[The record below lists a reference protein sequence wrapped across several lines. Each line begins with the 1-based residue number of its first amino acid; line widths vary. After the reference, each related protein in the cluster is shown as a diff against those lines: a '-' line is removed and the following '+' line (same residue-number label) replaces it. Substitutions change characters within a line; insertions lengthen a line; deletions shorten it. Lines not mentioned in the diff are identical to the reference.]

1 MQENW
6 ARRLGGWLLWASL
19 GVLLAVIG
27 LVEVMF
33 LLAPVEFQEFAW
45 TFLLQ
50 PGSALALTALLLGIG
65 CRLVE
70 GRGGWHR
77 GGGL

>member
-1 MQENW
+1 MV
-6 ARRLGGWLLWASL
+6 ALGSL
-19 GVLLAVIG
+19 RSKLIVSHLAVIG